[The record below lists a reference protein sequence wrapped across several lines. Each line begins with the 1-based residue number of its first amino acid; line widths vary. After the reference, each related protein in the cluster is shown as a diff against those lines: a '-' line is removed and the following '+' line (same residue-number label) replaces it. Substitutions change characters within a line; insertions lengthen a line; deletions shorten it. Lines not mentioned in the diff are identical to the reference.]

1 MNDQTAILVVVALA
15 VIFFAL
21 WTFNSRQK
29 RKHEKERLE
38 RKRELEK
45 LKADARAAAAEKAS
59 D

>member
-1 MNDQTAILVVVALA
+1 MSDEIYVLIIVGLA
-15 VIFFAL
+15 VVFVAL

-29 RKHEKERLE
+29 RKYEKERIE

-45 LKADARAAAAEKAS
+45 LKADARAAAEKAA

>member
-1 MNDQTAILVVVALA
+1 MNDQTAILVVVGLA
-15 VIFFAL
+15 AIFFAL

-45 LKADARAAAAEKAS
+45 LKADARAAAAEKS
-59 D
+59 GN

>member
-29 RKHEKERLE
+29 RKHEKKRLE

-45 LKADARAAAAEKAS
+45 LKADARAAAAEKS
-59 D
+59 GD

>member
-1 MNDQTAILVVVALA
+1 MNDQTAILVVVGLA
-15 VIFFAL
+15 AIFFAL